1 MTGSGWARPGWVS
14 VCSFFDGL
22 SEGKNRATNDLSNAA
37 PQTSLGAGNFSAND
51 EKSGPRENLKS
62 LGVKNRKALSPVRA
76 GECESRGLFPVQ
88 RSADP
93 PSLSCSEDS
102 PDPTAHLPTPSRPLP
117 AGLPRAILT
126 LCAFRRERGPRTC
139 WQEGGRR
146 REQEREI
153 KNGGGQE
160 VSIFSVQHRN
170 LVKLL
175 NSCIE
180 KGRRLLVV
188 EHLENYYV
196 NRTLF
201 GNPPPSP
208 FLPSF
213 SSFSSVLLFSFSG
226 TEERRVGGS
235 VAIDAGKGGEG
246 WSWSGR
252 GGPSFVSARGLR
264 YLHEESWLTIIKRD
278 VGPINML
285 LAKLFDEH
293 HRGMLGKWT
302 PLLIHLAP
310 TALSL
315 SLSHTHIAYN

>member
-126 LCAFRRERGPRTC
+126 LALLE
-139 WQEGGRR
+139 EK
-146 REQEREI
+146 ED
-153 KNGGGQE
+153 QE
-160 VSIFSVQHRN
+160 VGKKGDEEGNKSERSRTVV
-170 LVKLL
+170 VKK
-175 NSCIE
+175 S
-180 KGRRLLVV
+180 
-188 EHLENYYV
+188 
-196 NRTLF
+196 
-201 GNPPPSP
+201 PSP
-208 FLPSF
+208 PCNI
-213 SSFSSVLLFSFSG
+213 G
-226 TEERRVGGS
+226 T
-235 VAIDAGKGGEG
+235 
-246 WSWSGR
+246 W
-252 GGPSFVSARGLR
+252 
-264 YLHEESWLTIIKRD
+264 
-278 VGPINML
+278 
-285 LAKLFDEH
+285 
-293 HRGMLGKWT
+293 
-302 PLLIHLAP
+302 
-310 TALSL
+310 
-315 SLSHTHIAYN
+315 